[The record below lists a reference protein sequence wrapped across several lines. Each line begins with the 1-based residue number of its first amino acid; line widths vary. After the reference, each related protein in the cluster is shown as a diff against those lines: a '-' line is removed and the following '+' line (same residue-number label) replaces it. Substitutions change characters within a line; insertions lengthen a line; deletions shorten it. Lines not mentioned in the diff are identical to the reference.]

1 VTVDGRVPLGIE
13 GLDAMLEGG
22 LIKPSICA
30 LIGTYGTGKTT
41 LGIQFITEGLLQK
54 EKCIYISL
62 DERVEM
68 LQGIMRDRGLDVTPY
83 LNKALFLI
91 KLDPTNFN
99 LMINSIKEEL
109 FELIEKTGAT
119 RVVID
124 PISLFEGTFSSS
136 VDRRLEL
143 IRFIEMMRDEP
154 CTLVMTS
161 ETESDNPLMSRYGLI
176 EYLVDTVILLRYYRP
191 SDMMTPVHL
200 AVEVV
205 KMRQSR
211 HSREIKPFEILQDR
225 ILVHSGANVF

>member
-1 VTVDGRVPLGIE
+1 VSPNGRVPLGIE
-13 GLDAMLEGG
+13 GLDAMLDGG
-22 LIKPSICA
+22 LVKPSICA

-41 LGIQFITEGLLQK
+41 LSIQFITQGLTNR

-68 LQGIMRDRGLDVTPY
+68 LKELMRQRGIDVTPY
-83 LNKALFLI
+83 MNKSLFVI

-99 LMINSIKEEL
+99 LMVNSIKEEL

-143 IRFIEMMRDEP
+143 IRFIEMMRDES
-154 CTLVMTS
+154 CTLLMTS

-191 SDMMTPVHL
+191 SDLTPVHL

-205 KMRQSR
+205 KMRQSK
-211 HSREIKPFEILQDR
+211 HSREIKPFEIMQDQ
-225 ILVHSGANVF
+225 ILVYSGANVF

>member
-1 VTVDGRVPLGIE
+1 MSQSRVSLGIE
-13 GLDAMLEGG
+13 GLDGMLEGG
-22 LIKPSICA
+22 LIRPSICA

-41 LGIQFITEGLLQK
+41 LGIQFIHEGLVQK

-62 DERVEM
+62 DERVDM
-68 LQGIMRDRGLDVTPY
+68 IQDIMKQRGWDVAPY
-83 LNKALFLI
+83 INKSLFLI

-109 FELIEKTGAT
+109 FEMIEKTGAT

-154 CTLVMTS
+154 CTLLMTS
-161 ETESDNPLMSRYGLI
+161 ETESNNPLMSRYGLI

-191 SDMMTPVHL
+191 ADMMTPVHL

-205 KMRQSR
+205 KMRQSK
-211 HSREIKPFEILQDR
+211 HSREIKP
-225 ILVHSGANVF
+225 S

>member
-1 VTVDGRVPLGIE
+1 MNSDGRISLGIE
-13 GLDAMLEGG
+13 GLDAMLGGG

-41 LGIQFITEGLLQK
+41 LSIQFITEGLANK

-68 LQGIMRDRGLDVTPY
+68 LKQIMKSRGRDVGSYV
-83 LNKALFLI
+83 NKSLFLI

-124 PISLFEGTFSSS
+124 PISLFEGTFQSS

-143 IRFIEMMRDEP
+143 IRFIEMMRDQP
-154 CTLVMTS
+154 CTLLMTS
-161 ETESDNPLMSRYGLI
+161 ETESNNPLMSRYGLI

-191 SDMMTPVHL
+191 SDLTAVHL

-211 HSREIKPFEILQDR
+211 HSREIKPFEIMQDQ
-225 ILVHSGANVF
+225 ILVYSGANVF

>member
-1 VTVDGRVPLGIE
+1 MNPNGRVSLGIE
-13 GLDAMLEGG
+13 GLDGMLDGG

-41 LGIQFITEGLLQK
+41 LSIQFIAEGLAQK

-68 LQGIMRDRGLDVTPY
+68 LKEIMKQRGKDVTPY
-83 LNKALFLI
+83 LNKSLFII

-99 LMINSIKEEL
+99 LMVNSIKEEL

-154 CTLVMTS
+154 CTLLMTS

-191 SDMMTPVHL
+191 SDLTPVHL

-205 KMRQSR
+205 KMRQSK
-211 HSREIKPFEILQDR
+211 HSREIKPFEILQDQ
-225 ILVHSGANVF
+225 ILVYSGANVF

>member
-1 VTVDGRVPLGIE
+1 VSPNGRVPLGIE
-13 GLDAMLEGG
+13 GLDAMLDGG
-22 LIKPSICA
+22 LVKPSICA

-41 LGIQFITEGLLQK
+41 LSIQFITQGLTNR

-68 LQGIMRDRGLDVTPY
+68 LKELMRQRGIDVTPY
-83 LNKALFLI
+83 LNKSLFVI

-99 LMINSIKEEL
+99 LMVNSIKEEL

-143 IRFIEMMRDEP
+143 IRFIEMMRDES
-154 CTLVMTS
+154 CTLLMTS

-191 SDMMTPVHL
+191 SDLTPVHL

-205 KMRQSR
+205 KMRQSK
-211 HSREIKPFEILQDR
+211 HSREIKPFEIMQDQ
-225 ILVHSGANVF
+225 ILVYSGANVF

>member
-1 VTVDGRVPLGIE
+1 VSPNGRVPLGIE
-13 GLDAMLEGG
+13 GLDAMLDGG

-41 LGIQFITEGLLQK
+41 LSLQFIAQGLANR

-68 LQGIMRDRGLDVTPY
+68 LKELMRQRGIDVTPFM
-83 LNKALFLI
+83 NKSLFVI

-99 LMINSIKEEL
+99 LMVNSIKEEL

-143 IRFIEMMRDEP
+143 IRFIETMRDEP
-154 CTLVMTS
+154 CTLLMTS

-191 SDMMTPVHL
+191 SDLTPVHL

-205 KMRQSR
+205 KMRQSK
-211 HSREIKPFEILQDR
+211 HSREIKPFEIMQDQ
-225 ILVHSGANVF
+225 ILVYSGANVF

>member
-1 VTVDGRVPLGIE
+1 MSPNGRVPLGIE
-13 GLDAMLEGG
+13 GLDAMLDGG

-41 LGIQFITEGLLQK
+41 LSLQFIAQGLANR

-68 LQGIMRDRGLDVTPY
+68 LKELMRQRGIDVTPFM
-83 LNKALFLI
+83 NKSLFVI

-99 LMINSIKEEL
+99 LMVNSIKEEL

-143 IRFIEMMRDEP
+143 IRFIETMRDEP
-154 CTLVMTS
+154 CTLLMTS

-191 SDMMTPVHL
+191 SDLTPVHL

-205 KMRQSR
+205 KMRQSK
-211 HSREIKPFEILQDR
+211 HSREIKPFEIMQDQ
-225 ILVHSGANVF
+225 ILVYSGANVF

>member
-1 VTVDGRVPLGIE
+1 MNPNGRVSLGIE
-13 GLDAMLEGG
+13 GLDGMLDGG
-22 LIKPSICA
+22 LINPSICA
-30 LIGTYGTGKTT
+30 IIGSYGTGKTT
-41 LGIQFITEGLLQK
+41 LSLQFITEGLSK
-54 EKCIYISL
+54 REKCIYISL
-62 DERVEM
+62 DERVNM
-68 LQGIMRDRGLDVTPY
+68 LQEIMKQRGRDVTPFM
-83 LNKALFLI
+83 NKSLFLM

-124 PISLFEGTFSSS
+124 PMSLFEGTFQNSA
-136 VDRRLEL
+136 DRRLEL
-143 IRFIEMMRDEP
+143 IRFIEMMRDQP
-154 CTLVMTS
+154 CTLLITS
-161 ETESDNPLMSRYGLI
+161 ETESGNPLMSRYGLI

-191 SDMMTPVHL
+191 SDLTPVHL

-211 HSREIKPFEILQDR
+211 HSREIKPFEILQDQ

>member
-1 VTVDGRVPLGIE
+1 VNPNGRVSLGIE
-13 GLDAMLEGG
+13 GLDAMLDGG
-22 LIKPSICA
+22 LINPSICA

-41 LGIQFITEGLLQK
+41 LAIQFITEGLARK

-62 DERVEM
+62 DERVDM
-68 LQGIMRDRGLDVTPY
+68 LQEIMKQRGRDVTPY
-83 LNKALFLI
+83 INKSLFLV

-124 PISLFEGTFSSS
+124 PISLFEGTFQSS

-143 IRFIEMMRDEP
+143 IRFIEMMRDQP
-154 CTLVMTS
+154 CTLLMTS

-191 SDMMTPVHL
+191 SDLTPVHL

-205 KMRQSR
+205 KMRQSK
-211 HSREIKPFEILQDR
+211 HSREIKPFEILQDQ
-225 ILVHSGANVF
+225 ILVYSGANVF

>member
-1 VTVDGRVPLGIE
+1 VNPDGRVSLGIE
-13 GLDAMLEGG
+13 GLDGMLDGG
-22 LIKPSICA
+22 LKNPSICA

-41 LGIQFITEGLLQK
+41 LSLEFIAAGLARK

-62 DERVEM
+62 DERVDM
-68 LQGIMRDRGLDVTPY
+68 LTQIMRQRGRDVAP
-83 LNKALFLI
+83 LVNKSLFLV

-124 PISLFEGTFSSS
+124 PISLFEGTFQSS

-143 IRFIEMMRDEP
+143 IRFIEMMRDQP
-154 CTLVMTS
+154 CTLLMTS
-161 ETESDNPLMSRYGLI
+161 ETESNNPLMSRY
-176 EYLVDTVILLRYYRP
+176 DRP
-191 SDMMTPVHL
+191 SDLTPVHL

-211 HSREIKPFEILQDR
+211 HSREIKPFEILQDQ
-225 ILVHSGANVF
+225 ILVYSGANVF

>member
-1 VTVDGRVPLGIE
+1 
-13 GLDAMLEGG
+13 M
-22 LIKPSICA
+22 K
-30 LIGTYGTGKTT
+30 
-41 LGIQFITEGLLQK
+41 Q
-54 EKCIYISL
+54 
-62 DERVEM
+62 
-68 LQGIMRDRGLDVTPY
+68 RGFDVTPY

-154 CTLVMTS
+154 CTLLMTS
-161 ETESDNPLMSRYGLI
+161 ETESNNPLMSRYGLI

-191 SDMMTPVHL
+191 SDMTPVHL

-205 KMRQSR
+205 KMRQSK
-211 HSREIKPFEILQDR
+211 HSREVKPFEIFHDR
-225 ILVHSGANVF
+225 ILVYSGANVF

>member
-1 VTVDGRVPLGIE
+1 MTSDGRVSLGIE
-13 GLDAMLEGG
+13 GLDSMLDGG
-22 LIKPSICA
+22 LIKPSLCA

-41 LGIQFITEGLLQK
+41 LGIQFITEGLAHK

-68 LQGIMRDRGLDVTPY
+68 LQQIMRQRGRDVSSFV
-83 LNKALFLI
+83 NKSLFLI

-124 PISLFEGTFSSS
+124 PISLFEGTFQSS

-143 IRFIEMMRDEP
+143 IRFVEMMRDEP
-154 CTLVMTS
+154 CTLLMTS
-161 ETESDNPLMSRYGLI
+161 ETESNNPLMSRYGLI

-191 SDMMTPVHL
+191 SDLTPVHL

-211 HSREIKPFEILQDR
+211 HSREIKPFEILQDQ
-225 ILVHSGANVF
+225 ILVYSGANVF

>member
-1 VTVDGRVPLGIE
+1 VSPNGRVPLGIE
-13 GLDAMLEGG
+13 GLDAMLDGG
-22 LIKPSICA
+22 LVKPSICA

-41 LGIQFITEGLLQK
+41 LSIQFITQGLTNR

-68 LQGIMRDRGLDVTPY
+68 LKELMRQRGIDVTPY
-83 LNKALFLI
+83 MNKSLFVI

-99 LMINSIKEEL
+99 LMVNSIKEEL

-143 IRFIEMMRDEP
+143 IRFIEMMRDES
-154 CTLVMTS
+154 CTLLMTS
-161 ETESDNPLMSRYGLI
+161 ETESNNPLMSRYGLI

-191 SDMMTPVHL
+191 SDLTPVHL

-205 KMRQSR
+205 KMRQSK
-211 HSREIKPFEILQDR
+211 HSREIKPFEIMQDQ
-225 ILVHSGANVF
+225 ILVYSGANVF

>member
-1 VTVDGRVPLGIE
+1 VSPNGRVPLGIE
-13 GLDAMLEGG
+13 GLDAMLDGG
-22 LIKPSICA
+22 LMKPSICA

-41 LGIQFITEGLLQK
+41 LSLQFITQGLANR

-68 LQGIMRDRGLDVTPY
+68 LKELMRQRGIDVTPY
-83 LNKALFLI
+83 LNKSLFVI

-99 LMINSIKEEL
+99 LMVNSIKEEL

-143 IRFIEMMRDEP
+143 IRFIEMMRDES
-154 CTLVMTS
+154 CTLLMTS

-191 SDMMTPVHL
+191 SDLTPVHL

-205 KMRQSR
+205 KMRQSK
-211 HSREIKPFEILQDR
+211 HSREIKPFEIMQDQ
-225 ILVHSGANVF
+225 ILVYSGANVF

>member
-1 VTVDGRVPLGIE
+1 VNPNGRVSLGIE
-13 GLDAMLEGG
+13 GLDGMLDGG
-22 LIKPSICA
+22 LINPSICA

-41 LGIQFITEGLLQK
+41 LSLQFITEGLARK
-54 EKCIYISL
+54 ERCIYISL
-62 DERVEM
+62 DERVNM
-68 LQGIMRDRGLDVTPY
+68 LQEIMKQRGRDVTPFI
-83 LNKALFLI
+83 NKTLFLI

-109 FELIEKTGAT
+109 FELIEKTGAS

-124 PISLFEGTFSSS
+124 PISLFEGTFQNSA
-136 VDRRLEL
+136 DRRLEL
-143 IRFIEMMRDEP
+143 IRFIEMMRDQP
-154 CTLVMTS
+154 CTLLMTS

-191 SDMMTPVHL
+191 SDLTPVHL

-211 HSREIKPFEILQDR
+211 HSREIKPFEILQDQ
-225 ILVHSGANVF
+225 ILVYSGANVF

>member
-1 VTVDGRVPLGIE
+1 VNPNGRVSLGIE
-13 GLDAMLEGG
+13 GLDAMLDGG
-22 LIKPSICA
+22 LLNPSICA

-41 LGIQFITEGLLQK
+41 LAIQFITEGLAHR

-62 DERVEM
+62 DERTEM
-68 LQGIMRDRGLDVTPY
+68 LKQIMKARGRDVGSY
-83 LNKALFLI
+83 LNKSLFLI

-124 PISLFEGTFSSS
+124 PISLFEGTFQSS

-143 IRFIEMMRDEP
+143 IRFIEMMRDQP
-154 CTLVMTS
+154 CTLLMTS
-161 ETESDNPLMSRYGLI
+161 ETESNNPLMSRYGLI
-176 EYLVDTVILLRYYRP
+176 EYLVDTVVLLRYYRP
-191 SDMMTPVHL
+191 SDLTPVHL

-205 KMRQSR
+205 KMRQSK
-211 HSREIKPFEILQDR
+211 HSREIKPFEILQDQ
-225 ILVHSGANVF
+225 ILVYSGANVF

>member
-1 VTVDGRVPLGIE
+1 VNSDGRVSLGIE
-13 GLDAMLEGG
+13 GLDAMLDGG
-22 LIKPSICA
+22 LLKPSICA

-41 LGIQFITEGLLQK
+41 LSLQFIADGLARK

-62 DERVEM
+62 DERVDM
-68 LQGIMRDRGLDVTPY
+68 LQEIMKQRGRDVTPY
-83 LNKALFLI
+83 INKSLFLV

-109 FELIEKTGAT
+109 FELIEKTGAS

-143 IRFIEMMRDEP
+143 IRFIEMMRDQP
-154 CTLVMTS
+154 CTLLMTS
-161 ETESDNPLMSRYGLI
+161 ETESNNPLMSRYGLI

-191 SDMMTPVHL
+191 ADMTPVHL

-205 KMRQSR
+205 KMRKSK
-211 HSREIKPFEILQDR
+211 HSREIKPFEILQDQ
-225 ILVHSGANVF
+225 ILVYSGANVF

>member
-1 VTVDGRVPLGIE
+1 M
-13 GLDAMLEGG
+13 LDGG

-41 LGIQFITEGLLQK
+41 LGLQFITEGLAQK

-62 DERVEM
+62 DERVGM
-68 LQGIMRDRGLDVTPY
+68 LQDIMKQRGRDITPFI
-83 LNKALFLI
+83 NKSLFLI

-109 FELIEKTGAT
+109 FELIEKTGAS

-143 IRFIEMMRDEP
+143 IRFIEMMRDQP
-154 CTLVMTS
+154 CTLLMTS
-161 ETESDNPLMSRYGLI
+161 ETESNNPLMSRYGLI
-176 EYLVDTVILLRYYRP
+176 EYLVDTVVLLRYYRP
-191 SDMMTPVHL
+191 GDMSPVHL

-205 KMRQSR
+205 KMRQSK
-211 HSREIKPFEILQDR
+211 HSREIKPFEIFQDR
-225 ILVHSGANVF
+225 ILVYSGANVF

>member
-1 VTVDGRVPLGIE
+1 VNPDGRVPLGIE
-13 GLDAMLEGG
+13 GLDAMLDGG
-22 LIKPSICA
+22 LIRPSIGA

-41 LGIQFITEGLLQK
+41 VSLQFITEGLARK

-62 DERVEM
+62 DERVDM
-68 LQGIMRDRGLDVTPY
+68 LQGILKQRGHDVAPFI
-83 LNKALFLI
+83 NKSLFLV
-91 KLDPTNFN
+91 KLDPTNFT

-124 PISLFEGTFSSS
+124 PISLFEGTFENEA
-136 VDRRLEL
+136 DRRLEL

-154 CTLVMTS
+154 CTLLMTS
-161 ETESDNPLMSRYGLI
+161 ETESNNPLMSRYGLI

-191 SDMMTPVHL
+191 SDLTPVHL

-211 HSREIKPFEILQDR
+211 HSREIKPFEILQDQ
-225 ILVHSGANVF
+225 ILVYSGANVF

>member
-1 VTVDGRVPLGIE
+1 VSPNGRVPLGIE
-13 GLDAMLEGG
+13 GLDAMLDGG
-22 LIKPSICA
+22 LVKPSICA

-41 LGIQFITEGLLQK
+41 LSLQFITQGLANR

-68 LQGIMRDRGLDVTPY
+68 LKELMRQRGIDVTPY
-83 LNKALFLI
+83 MNKSLFVI

-99 LMINSIKEEL
+99 LMVNSIKEEL

-143 IRFIEMMRDEP
+143 IRFIEMMRDES
-154 CTLVMTS
+154 CTLLMTS

-191 SDMMTPVHL
+191 SDLTPVHL

-205 KMRQSR
+205 KMRQSK
-211 HSREIKPFEILQDR
+211 HSREIKPFEIMQDQ
-225 ILVHSGANVF
+225 ILVYSGANVF

>member
-1 VTVDGRVPLGIE
+1 MNPNGRVSLGIE
-13 GLDAMLEGG
+13 GLDAMLDGG
-22 LIKPSICA
+22 LLNPSICA

-41 LGIQFITEGLLQK
+41 LAIQFITEGLAHR

-62 DERVEM
+62 DERTEM
-68 LQGIMRDRGLDVTPY
+68 LKQIMKARGRDVGSY
-83 LNKALFLI
+83 LNKSLFLI

-124 PISLFEGTFSSS
+124 PISLFEGTFQNSA
-136 VDRRLEL
+136 DRRLEL
-143 IRFIEMMRDEP
+143 IRFIEMMRDQP
-154 CTLVMTS
+154 CTLLMTS
-161 ETESDNPLMSRYGLI
+161 ETESNNPLMSRYGLI

-191 SDMMTPVHL
+191 SDLTPVHL

-205 KMRQSR
+205 KMRQSH
-211 HSREIKPFEILQDR
+211 HSREIKPFEILTDQ
-225 ILVHSGANVF
+225 ILVYSGANVF

>member
-1 VTVDGRVPLGIE
+1 VNSDGRVSLGIE
-13 GLDAMLEGG
+13 GLDAMLDGG
-22 LIKPSICA
+22 LIRPSICA

-41 LGIQFITEGLLQK
+41 LGLEFIAEGLARK

-68 LQGIMRDRGLDVTPY
+68 LQRIMKQRGRDVSPY
-83 LNKALFLI
+83 INKSLFLI

-109 FELIEKTGAT
+109 FELIEKTGAS

-143 IRFIEMMRDEP
+143 IRFIEMMRDQP
-154 CTLVMTS
+154 CTLLLTS
-161 ETESDNPLMSRYGLI
+161 ETESGNPLMSRYGLI

-191 SDMMTPVHL
+191 EDMTPNHL

-205 KMRQSR
+205 KMRQSK
-211 HSREIKPFEILQDR
+211 HSREIKPFEIFQDK
-225 ILVHSGANVF
+225 ILVYSGANVF

>member
-1 VTVDGRVPLGIE
+1 VNQDGRVSLGIE
-13 GLDAMLEGG
+13 GLDGMLDGG
-22 LIKPSICA
+22 LINPSICA

-41 LGIQFITEGLLQK
+41 LSLEFIAAGLARK

-62 DERVEM
+62 DERVNM
-68 LQGIMRDRGLDVTPY
+68 LQEIMKQRGRDVTPFI
-83 LNKALFLI
+83 NKSLFLI

-124 PISLFEGTFSSS
+124 PISLFEGTFQNSA
-136 VDRRLEL
+136 DRRLEL
-143 IRFIEMMRDEP
+143 IRFIEMMRDQP
-154 CTLVMTS
+154 CTLLMTS
-161 ETESDNPLMSRYGLI
+161 ETESNNPLMSRYGLI

-191 SDMMTPVHL
+191 SDLTPVHL

-205 KMRQSR
+205 KMRQSH
-211 HSREIKPFEILQDR
+211 HSREIKPFEILQDQ
-225 ILVHSGANVF
+225 ILVYSGANVF

>member
-1 VTVDGRVPLGIE
+1 M
-13 GLDAMLEGG
+13 LDGG
-22 LIKPSICA
+22 LLNPSICA

-41 LGIQFITEGLLQK
+41 LAIQFITEGLAHR

-62 DERVEM
+62 DERTEM
-68 LQGIMRDRGLDVTPY
+68 LKQIMKARGRDVGSY
-83 LNKALFLI
+83 LNKSLFLI

-124 PISLFEGTFSSS
+124 PISLFEGTFQSS

-143 IRFIEMMRDEP
+143 IRFIEMMRDQP
-154 CTLVMTS
+154 CTLLMTS
-161 ETESDNPLMSRYGLI
+161 ETESNNHLMSRYGLI

-191 SDMMTPVHL
+191 SDLTPVHL

-205 KMRQSR
+205 KMRQSK
-211 HSREIKPFEILQDR
+211 HSREIKPFEIMQDQ
-225 ILVHSGANVF
+225 ILVYSGANVF

>member
-1 VTVDGRVPLGIE
+1 MNQNGRVSLGIE

-22 LIKPSICA
+22 LIRPSICA

-41 LGIQFITEGLLQK
+41 MGIQFITQGLLNK

-68 LQGIMRDRGLDVTPY
+68 LQGIMKQRGFEVTPY
-83 LNKALFLI
+83 LNKGLFLI

-211 HSREIKPFEILQDR
+211 HSREIKPFEILQDQ

>member
-1 VTVDGRVPLGIE
+1 VNPNGRVSLGIE
-13 GLDAMLEGG
+13 GLDGMLDGG
-22 LIKPSICA
+22 LINPSICA
-30 LIGTYGTGKTT
+30 IIGSYGTGKTT
-41 LGIQFITEGLLQK
+41 LSLQFITEGLSK
-54 EKCIYISL
+54 REKCIYISL
-62 DERVEM
+62 DERVNM
-68 LQGIMRDRGLDVTPY
+68 LQEIMKQRGRDVTPFM
-83 LNKALFLI
+83 NKSLFLM

-124 PISLFEGTFSSS
+124 PMSLFEGTFQNSA
-136 VDRRLEL
+136 DRRLEL
-143 IRFIEMMRDEP
+143 IRFIEMMRDQP
-154 CTLVMTS
+154 CTLLITS
-161 ETESDNPLMSRYGLI
+161 ETESGNPLMSRYGLI

-191 SDMMTPVHL
+191 SDLTPVHL

-211 HSREIKPFEILQDR
+211 HSREIKPFEILQDQ

>member
-1 VTVDGRVPLGIE
+1 MNSNGRVSLGIE
-13 GLDAMLEGG
+13 GLDAMLDGG
-22 LIKPSICA
+22 LLRPSICA

-41 LGIQFITEGLLQK
+41 LSLEFIAHGLARK

-62 DERVEM
+62 DERVDM
-68 LQGIMRDRGLDVTPY
+68 LQDIMKQRGRDVSPY
-83 LNKALFLI
+83 INRSLFLV

-124 PISLFEGTFSSS
+124 PISLFEGTFQSS

-143 IRFIEMMRDEP
+143 IRFIEMMRDQP
-154 CTLVMTS
+154 CTLLMTS

-191 SDMMTPVHL
+191 ADMTPNHL

-205 KMRQSR
+205 KMRQSK
-211 HSREIKPFEILQDR
+211 HSREIKPFEILQDQ
-225 ILVHSGANVF
+225 ILVYSGANVF

>member
-1 VTVDGRVPLGIE
+1 VSPNGRVPLGIE
-13 GLDAMLEGG
+13 GLDAMLDGG
-22 LIKPSICA
+22 LVKPSICA

-41 LGIQFITEGLLQK
+41 LSIQFITQGLTNR

-68 LQGIMRDRGLDVTPY
+68 LKELMRQRGIDVTPY
-83 LNKALFLI
+83 MNKSLFVI

-99 LMINSIKEEL
+99 LMVNSIKEEL

-154 CTLVMTS
+154 CTLLMTS

-191 SDMMTPVHL
+191 SDLTPVHL

-205 KMRQSR
+205 KMRQSK
-211 HSREIKPFEILQDR
+211 HSREIKPFEIMQDQ
-225 ILVHSGANVF
+225 ILVYSGANVF

>member
-1 VTVDGRVPLGIE
+1 MNPNGRVPLGIE
-13 GLDAMLEGG
+13 GLDAMLDGG

-41 LGIQFITEGLLQK
+41 LSIQFIAQGLVNR

-68 LQGIMRDRGLDVTPY
+68 LKELMRQRGIDVTPY
-83 LNKALFLI
+83 MNKSLFVI

-99 LMINSIKEEL
+99 LMVNSIKEEL

-143 IRFIEMMRDEP
+143 IRFIETMRDEP
-154 CTLVMTS
+154 CTLLMTS

-191 SDMMTPVHL
+191 SDLTPVHL

-205 KMRQSR
+205 KMRQSK
-211 HSREIKPFEILQDR
+211 HSREIKPFEIMQDQ
-225 ILVHSGANVF
+225 ILVYSGANVF